1 MNFLSNVLREE
12 GGFEY
17 KKTIVDCILCLVK
30 SIPDATEAG
39 LTHLSEFIEDCE
51 FTYLSS
57 QVLHLLG
64 ELGPSTADPG
74 KYIRY
79 IYNRVIL
86 ENATIRASAVCALAN
101 FGSCSVALRA
111 RVLTLLQRCLYDN
124 DDEVRDRAA
133 FFLSMLRTIS
143 ETNSECVE
151 DPLIYPLA
159 PLEASLQQ
167 YLENTGDS
175 AFDLA
180 VINQIHDNIASHP
193 DMHASAFDCPSMNTS
208 STKNDL
214 RESENIITSRGEFM
228 SYGPIF
234 KVSSY
239 SSSVVNRQELH
250 NWTILHLVLVLA
262 ELSRCGPHWSRDG
275 VQGKLSA
282 LHAKSKCDQ
291 YVFIAELVKIL

>member
-133 FFLSMLRTIS
+133 FFLSVLRTIP
-143 ETNSECVE
+143 ETDSECVE

-159 PLEASLQQ
+159 PLEACLLYTS
-167 YLENTGDS
+167 
-175 AFDLA
+175 
-180 VINQIHDNIASHP
+180 
-193 DMHASAFDCPSMNTS
+193 PS
-208 STKNDL
+208 
-214 RESENIITSRGEFM
+214 
-228 SYGPIF
+228 P
-234 KVSSY
+234 
-239 SSSVVNRQELH
+239 
-250 NWTILHLVLVLA
+250 
-262 ELSRCGPHWSRDG
+262 RD
-275 VQGKLSA
+275 
-282 LHAKSKCDQ
+282 
-291 YVFIAELVKIL
+291 